1 MATPVARR
9 SKLRVLIAA
18 DADEVDPEL
27 LQRLGSDW
35 LIERISDPDAA
46 WEALGTGRFD
56 LVLASAELL
65 ESWRTRGPTASAAP
79 TRSQALEAIDAA
91 GRELVSLDPKLLVEM
106 DVGQRLSWLEERV
119 LRYCHEL
126 LHYDH
131 FMLRVLDPQTGRL
144 ETLLASGVPEEAA
157 ALEIY
162 ARKEGA
168 GITGYVAVTGRTYI
182 CPDVTKDPRYLPGM
196 PGARSSLTVP
206 LSLHDR
212 VIGVLNVES
221 EQPAAFREHDA
232 RIARIFAHYVAV
244 ALHILQLLAV
254 ERQATTDQLAADVDA
269 EVADPLND
277 IVADAARLIEEYRQ
291 DEKLV
296 RRLQEII
303 DDVDRV
309 KHALHSVTMPR
320 GVSGLLPRARE
331 HDPLLEG
338 RRILVADDEDIIRQ
352 TIADVLG
359 KLGAITVMAADGIEA
374 TAMIRSQHFDLV
386 LSDIKMPHCTGYDVF
401 RVVRETH
408 PDCPVIL
415 ITGFGYD
422 PNHSIIKASREGLAG
437 VLFKPFKVEQMLD
450 EVRRALTSACK

>member
-18 DADEVDPEL
+18 DAEEVDPEL
-27 LQRLGSDW
+27 LKRLGSDW
-35 LIERISDPDAA
+35 LIERISDPEAA
-46 WEALGTGRFD
+46 LEALGSGRFD
-56 LVLASAELL
+56 LVLAPAALL
-65 ESWRTRGPTASAAP
+65 ESWRSAP
-79 TRSQALEAIDAA
+79 TGKPAARSQPLEAIDAA

-106 DVGQRLSWLEERV
+106 DVGERLTWLEERV

-131 FMLRVLDPQTGRL
+131 FMLRVLDPQSGKL

-157 ALEIY
+157 ELEIY
-162 ARKEGA
+162 ARKQGG
-168 GITGYVAVTGRTYI
+168 GISGYVAVTGRTYI
-182 CPDVTKDPRYLPGM
+182 CPDVTRDPRYLPGM

-221 EQPAAFREHDA
+221 EQPAAFSEQDA
-232 RIARIFAHYVAV
+232 RIAQIFAHYVAI

-254 ERQATTDQLAADVDA
+254 ERQTTTDQLAADVDA
-269 EVADPLND
+269 ELADPLND
-277 IVADAARLIEEYRQ
+277 IVSDASKLIEQHRG
-291 DEKLV
+291 DETLV

-320 GVSGLLPRARE
+320 GVSGLLPRARQ

-338 RRILVADDEDIIRQ
+338 RRILIADDEDIIRQ

-359 KLGAITVMAADGIEA
+359 KLGALTVMAADGIEA

>member
-18 DADEVDPEL
+18 DVDEVDREL
-27 LQRLGSDW
+27 LERLGSDW
-35 LIERISDPDAA
+35 LIERIRDPQAA
-46 WEALGTGRFD
+46 LQALRQGRFD
-56 LVLASAELL
+56 LVLAPAELL
-65 ESWRTRGPTASAAP
+65 EAWRQAAP
-79 TRSQALEAIDAA
+79 AGAAGRSQSLEAIDAA
-91 GRELVSLDPKLLVEM
+91 GRELVSLDPKLLAEM
-106 DVGQRLSWLEERV
+106 DVGQRLGWLEERI

-157 ALEIY
+157 ELEIH
-162 ARKEGA
+162 ARQEGS
-168 GITGYVAVTGRTYI
+168 GISGYVAATGRTYI
-182 CPDVTKDPRYLPGM
+182 CPDVTRDPRYLPGM

-221 EQPAAFREHDA
+221 DQPAAFDERDA
-232 RIARIFAHYVAV
+232 QVAQIFAHYVAI
-244 ALHILQLLAV
+244 ALHIMQLLAV

-269 EVADPLND
+269 ELADPLND
-277 IVADAARLIEEYRQ
+277 IVSDVSRLIDAYRHDEE
-291 DEKLV
+291 LV
-296 RRLQEII
+296 RRLGEII

-309 KHALHSVTMPR
+309 KHALHSVTMAR
-320 GVSGLLPRARE
+320 GVSGLAPRARA

-338 RRILVADDEDIIRQ
+338 RRILIADDEDIIRQ

-386 LSDIKMPHCTGYDVF
+386 LSDIKMPHATGYDVF